1 LGNEH
6 LKALYG
12 VIVEAF
18 VSGESILLRRGRLGQ
33 INVSSHG
40 GLASRL
46 RQSNNITGGK
56 KAPIPLLD
64 FGWQPVELGN
74 IGVLQSILFDLIF
87 FCSFFLLVNFFWLLG
102 VGLPKREPLTQNSAF
117 PLINYPQ

>member
-74 IGVLQSILFDLIF
+74 IGVLQSILFDLILF
-87 FCSFFLLVNFFWLLG
+87 LFLFSLGQFFLAVGRWAAKTRTSHTKLG
-102 VGLPKREPLTQNSAF
+102 L
-117 PLINYPQ
+117 PLIN